1 MLRLSLIAAA
11 VAFDLCKS
19 ASAGF
24 TKSSADNVAVYWGQN
39 SYGQSGGPYAQQRL
53 AYYCSGKAY
62 PSCRLVLSAA
72 HLNLDTSIDIIP
84 LAFLTS
90 IADPAAVNFANAE
103 ANCTTFSGTALLSCP
118 QIEQDIETCQST
130 YGKTILLSIG
140 GSAYTQAGFSS
151 PTTAAAAADGVWAMF
166 GPPQVSSSASRPFG
180 NAVVDG
186 FDLDF
191 ESAVPNAVSFASQL
205 RSHMDNATSAGAK
218 SFYLSAAPQCPYP
231 DAADGE
237 MLGGAVFFDFV
248 MVQFYN
254 NPPCGLSSYQNGSAT
269 QSSFTV
275 WDNWA
280 RTVSKNPQVRV
291 FLGMPGGETAAGSG
305 YTAGSTLGP
314 ILSALRRFS
323 SFGGVMIWDMSQAYA
338 NAGFLGQ
345 VVSYLAPP
353 QPAAANSTTV
363 PHSTTANTSYYISV
377 SANAPLATEAIALSQ
392 WHEQRVAQLSA

>member
-11 VAFDLCKS
+11 VAFVLCKS

-24 TKSSADNVAVYWGQN
+24 TKSSTDNVAVYWGQN

-53 AYYCSGKAY
+53 AYYCSGKAH
-62 PSCRLVLSAA
+62 PSGRLVLSAA
-72 HLNLDTSIDIIP
+72 HLNLDTSID
-84 LAFLTS
+84 
-90 IADPAAVNFANAE
+90 
-103 ANCTTFSGTALLSCP
+103 
-118 QIEQDIETCQST
+118 
-130 YGKTILLSIG
+130 TILLSIG

-166 GPPQVSSSASRPFG
+166 GPPQASSSVSRPFG

-191 ESAVPNAVSFASQL
+191 ESPVPNAVSFASQL
-205 RSHMDNATSAGAK
+205 RSHMDDATAAGAK
-218 SFYLSAAPQCPYP
+218 PFYLSAAPQCPYP

-269 QSSFTV
+269 QSSFAV

-338 NAGFLGQ
+338 NTGFLGQ

-353 QPAAANSTTV
+353 QPPAANSTTV
-363 PHSTTANTSYYISV
+363 PHNTTANTSYHISV
-377 SANAPLATEAIALSQ
+377 SANVPLATKAIALSQ
-392 WHEQRVAQLSA
+392 RHEQRVAQLST